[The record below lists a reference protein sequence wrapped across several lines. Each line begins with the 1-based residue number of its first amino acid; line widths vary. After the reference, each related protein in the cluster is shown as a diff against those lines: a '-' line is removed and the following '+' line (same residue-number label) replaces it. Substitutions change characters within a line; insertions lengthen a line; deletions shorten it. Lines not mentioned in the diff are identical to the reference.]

1 MLGHILVPLGIDS
14 GVLGNCS
21 VKVELGIE
29 VLILIPA
36 RKGKPIARL
45 RRKLSRSLPILY
57 RSILADVIVKLIG
70 HSPRLS
76 RSLLPASLKFNVFG
90 HRLVKVVC
98 LTVKIPTVKL
108 KARTNR
114 LHSRLRNLAQAL
126 NRLRLG
132 SRVSA
137 ISIEGYLV
145 ALGRPL
151 GINHNEAAVI
161 VGVDLGKVEGR
172 CVRLIRVPTRK
183 LVALA
188 HELNIRPLDCC
199 RAAVHKLE
207 LSRRHILPAAS
218 TLALWRHKERKA
230 VPIIVIALAVSSSN
244 RRVLR
249 KGGIPANLCAV
260 SGVPAAK
267 QIVFLRC
274 SRHLG
279 RNSHRTIRASGGSH
293 TC

>member
-1 MLGHILVPLGIDS
+1 MLGHVLVPLGVDS

-21 VKVELGIE
+21 IEVELGIE
-29 VLILIPA
+29 VLVLIPA

-57 RSILADVIVKLIG
+57 RSILTNVTIKLIG
-70 HSPRLS
+70 HGPRLS
-76 RSLLPASLKFNVFG
+76 RSLLPVSFELDVFG
-90 HRLVKVVC
+90 HRIVKVVC
-98 LTVKIPTVKL
+98 LTIKGPANKL
-108 KARTNR
+108 KARANR

-172 CVRLIRVPTRK
+172 CVRLIRVPARE

-188 HELNIRPLDCC
+188 RELNIRLLDCC

-230 VPIIVIALAVSSSN
+230 VLIIVVTLAVSSSN

-249 KGGIPANLCAV
+249 EGGIPANLCAV
-260 SGVPAAK
+260 CGVPAAK

-279 RNSHRTIRASGGSH
+279 RNGHRTIRAGGGSH
-293 TC
+293 AC